1 MHNRLFVL
9 ATLLIFSFSALAE
22 EYNFVVWTKSG
33 EQISFPVNEK
43 PKVTHNNNC
52 YTITSNSTTV
62 EYPIVNVMKFT
73 LEPQDPGGIEAL
85 KPIGSNIFQSDN
97 TLKLS
102 GFQVGSV
109 VKIFAINGQLLF
121 TQTINDEGLLSIDLS
136 PLPHGIYVVSTECIT
151 CKFIKR

>member
-52 YTITSNSTTV
+52 YTITSTSTTV

-102 GFQVGSV
+102 
-109 VKIFAINGQLLF
+109 
-121 TQTINDEGLLSIDLS
+121 
-136 PLPHGIYVVSTECIT
+136 
-151 CKFIKR
+151 